1 MTGNLIVGVDENE
14 SRNEFGLCVM
24 KPKGN
29 NYTVLKMVL
38 DDEARILYRAITE
51 QSFKVQEEVGRCK
64 DCKYFEYDSV
74 AKVDGVPLIVAHEI
88 CNKWGNGCK
97 SREDGYCF
105 LFEEKE
111 RSDKE

>member
-1 MTGNLIVGVDENE
+1 MKLIIDIPKDIYNEIQSLDEYE
-14 SRNEFGLCVM
+14 VCIAEDMVIRDGTPIGL
-24 KPKGN
+24 
-29 NYTVLKMVL
+29 
-38 DDEARILYRAITE
+38 
-51 QSFKVQEEVGRCK
+51 CK

-97 SREDGYCF
+97 SNENGYCH

-111 RSDKE
+111 GE